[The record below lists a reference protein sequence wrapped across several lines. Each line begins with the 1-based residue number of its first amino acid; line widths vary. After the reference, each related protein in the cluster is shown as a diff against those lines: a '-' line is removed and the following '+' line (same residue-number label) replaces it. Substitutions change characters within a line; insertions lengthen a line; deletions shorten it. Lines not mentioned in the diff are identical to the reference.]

1 MWIDALINY
10 YSATQFLENKKAF
23 WPADLH
29 LLGKE
34 ILWFH
39 AVIWQAML
47 MSAELSL
54 PKKIYVHDFYTI
66 DGQKMSKSLGNTI
79 PPKEMVDLFGVD
91 GARYLIITS
100 FPNDGD
106 VDIGIERF
114 KEKYNADLANNLGNL
129 LSRVC
134 KLGEGLNVPEIS
146 VNKETF
152 IKLVNQLKLSEAVGW
167 VLENLV
173 NKSNNL
179 LNQVEPWKL
188 STDDPRRIEVLTE
201 CASNLLKAA
210 DCLESVIPTA
220 ANKIKEQLSGKIKA
234 LETTLF
240 PRIK

>member
-1 MWIDALINY
+1 M
-10 YSATQFLENKKAF
+10 
-23 WPADLH
+23 
-29 LLGKE
+29 
-34 ILWFH
+34 FH

-47 MSAELSL
+47 MSVELPL

-91 GARYLIITS
+91 GSRYLIATS

-146 VNKETF
+146 INKENF

-188 STDDPRRIEVLTE
+188 STDDPRRVEVLTK
-201 CASNLLKAA
+201 CASNLLKVA
-210 DCLESVIPTA
+210 DCLEP
-220 ANKIKEQLSGKIKA
+220 
-234 LETTLF
+234 
-240 PRIK
+240 